1 MSVRRAAVVMV
12 RGYQYVISPM
22 LGHNCRFFPTCS
34 EYTCQAIERY
44 GIAKGSWLA
53 LNASAAAIPGTPVVL
68 IPFLKRPGAPWIIR
82 RPSSPLHLP

>member
-12 RGYQYVISPM
+12 RGYQYIISPM

-44 GIAKGSWLA
+44 GIAKGSWLGIKRI
-53 LNASAAAIPGTPVVL
+53 SRCHPWHSGGVDPV
-68 IPFLKRPGAPWIIR
+68 P
-82 RPSSPLHLP
+82 

>member
-44 GIAKGSWLA
+44 GIAKGSWLGIKRI
-53 LNASAAAIPGTPVVL
+53 SRCHPWHSGGVDPV
-68 IPFLKRPGAPWIIR
+68 P
-82 RPSSPLHLP
+82 